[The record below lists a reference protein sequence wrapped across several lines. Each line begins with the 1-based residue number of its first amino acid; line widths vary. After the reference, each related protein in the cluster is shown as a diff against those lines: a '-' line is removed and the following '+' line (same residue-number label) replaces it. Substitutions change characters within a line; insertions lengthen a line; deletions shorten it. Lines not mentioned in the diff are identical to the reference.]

1 MNTGLFGT
9 DDLPWI
15 EPLLDLVERSHGEP
29 WRVLL
34 ERVEH
39 SAVRAS
45 PGRVNRVLGAL
56 RRVMGGKANRAKVAR
71 QVRALVLGHPALN
84 PSARAA
90 RFVAAA
96 DELGLE
102 PAEIEPLLWAD
113 LATER
118 PVVLPKGRPEGQ
130 TLAAFAN
137 LERIQAAVRK
147 AFAVRV
153 QVFTDAHE
161 LVRAAARLG
170 LLSTVTRDATGG
182 ITLALTG
189 PLALFHATTV
199 YGRALAA
206 LVPLLARHER
216 YVLEIQTAQHGDER
230 TLRFAPPIWLPVTVP
245 GARTISVAE
254 RLARDLEALG
264 CEVDRDPA
272 PIQSGDTI
280 LFADLAVRGWRIEIV
295 GFSTDAYLAHKRE
308 RYRAAGVANVLLCVD
323 RERTELLEDGDA
335 VVPYRRRVDAD
346 RVLARIA

>member
-1 MNTGLFGT
+1 MNAGLFGA
-9 DDLPWI
+9 DDLTWI
-15 EPLLDLVERSHGEP
+15 EPLLDLVEHSRGEP

-39 SAVRAS
+39 SAPRAS
-45 PGRVNRVLGAL
+45 PGRVNRILGAL
-56 RRVMGGKANRAKVAR
+56 RRVIGGKASRAKVAR
-71 QVRALVLGHPALN
+71 RVRALVLGHPALD
-84 PSARAA
+84 PAARAA

-102 PAEIEPLLWAD
+102 PAEVEPLLWAD

-137 LERIQAAVRK
+137 LERIQGAVRK
-147 AFAVRV
+147 AYAVRV
-153 QVFTDAHE
+153 QVWDGAHE

-170 LLSTVTRDATGG
+170 LVSTVTRSAGGG
-182 ITLALTG
+182 ITLAMTG

-206 LVPLLARHER
+206 LVPLLALHER
-216 YVLEIQTAQHGDER
+216 YVLEIETAQHGDER
-230 TLRFAPPIWLPVTVP
+230 TLRFTPPIWLPIAVAAP
-245 GARTISVAE
+245 RTISLAE

-264 CEVDRDPA
+264 CEVERDPA
-272 PIQSGDTI
+272 PIESGDTL

-295 GFSTDAYLAHKRE
+295 GFSTDDYLAHKRAS
-308 RYRAAGVANVLLCVD
+308 YDAAGVPSLL
-323 RERTELLEDGDA
+323 
-335 VVPYRRRVDAD
+335 VVPERRRVDAR
-346 RVLARIA
+346 RVLALMG

>member
-1 MNTGLFGT
+1 MNAGLFGAG
-9 DDLPWI
+9 DLAWI
-15 EPLLDLVERSHGEP
+15 EPLLDLVERSRGEP

-39 SAVRAS
+39 TTLRAS
-45 PGRVNRVLGAL
+45 PGRVNRILGAL

-71 QVRALVLGHPALN
+71 QIRALVLGHPALD

-102 PAEIEPLLWAD
+102 PPEIEPLLWAD

-118 PVVLPKGRPEGQ
+118 PVVLPKGRPAGQ

-137 LERIQAAVRK
+137 LERVQAAVRK

-153 QVFTDAHE
+153 QVFDDAHE

-170 LLSTVTRDATGG
+170 LIATVTREGDG
-182 ITLALTG
+182 ITLAVTG

-216 YVLEIQTAQHGDER
+216 YVLEIETAQDDNEKI
-230 TLRFAPPIWLPVTVP
+230 LRFEPPIWLPASVP
-245 GARTISVAE
+245 AIRTISVAE

-264 CEVDRDPA
+264 CEVERDPA
-272 PIQSGDTI
+272 PIESGETM
-280 LFADLAVRGWRIEIV
+280 LYADLAVRGRRIEIV
-295 GFSTDAYLAHKRE
+295 GFSTDEYLAHKRA
-308 RYRAAGVANVLLCVD
+308 RYRAAGVANVVLCVD
-323 RERTELLEDGDA
+323 RERTGALDDDDSL
-335 VVPYRRRVDAD
+335 VPYRRRIDAR
-346 RVLARIA
+346 RVLEIVT